1 MSGTPDPAE
10 VQIIMTAIT
19 ERDVPFEGTTI
30 HLYEG
35 GEGFPICLFHGSG
48 TGAATLSNFRAI
60 LGPLASTFRVIA
72 ADLVGYGQSGLK
84 PAEPYFDM
92 AMWSRQVAHV
102 IGLADAPR
110 VGLIGH
116 SLSGALV
123 LKAAAICPAV
133 AGVVT
138 TGTMGVAA
146 PRRHGSRGWVFPETQ
161 DQLLAQVRNT
171 VTDPSLIDA
180 AELDRRRAVLDRPGY
195 RDYFTRMF
203 DGQQESF
210 IGASAVTAGELAA
223 IRCPAILFHG
233 NDDRSFAP
241 EATSI
246 PLARGIADADVVL
259 LANCA
264 HSVAL
269 ERPERF
275 LDIVTPFF
283 RRCATAA

>member
-1 MSGTPDPAE
+1 
-10 VQIIMTAIT
+10 MTVIS
-19 ERDVPFEGTTI
+19 ERDVPFEDTSI

-35 GEGFPICLFHGSG
+35 GSGFPICLFHGSG

-60 LGPLASTFRVIA
+60 LEPLAAGFRVIA
-72 ADLVGYGQSGLK
+72 ADLVGYGKSGLK

-92 AMWSRQVAHV
+92 AMWGRQVAHV
-102 IGLADAPR
+102 AGLAGAPR

-123 LKAAAICPAV
+123 LKAAAALPGV

-146 PRRHGSRGWVFPETQ
+146 PRRHGSRGWVFPETR
-161 DQLLAQVRNT
+161 DQLIAQVRNT
-171 VTDPSLIDA
+171 VVDATLIDD
-180 AELDRRRAVLDRPGY
+180 AELDRRRAVLERPGY
-195 RDYFTRMF
+195 RDYFTRMY

-210 IGASAVTAGELAA
+210 IGASAVTPDELAA
-223 IRCPAILFHG
+223 IRCPALLFHG
-233 NDDRSFAP
+233 EQDRSFAP

-246 PLARGIADADVVL
+246 PLARGMARADVVL
-259 LANCA
+259 LAGCA

-269 ERPERF
+269 ERADTF
-275 LDIVTPFF
+275 LDLVIPFF
-283 RRCATAA
+283 RRCAAA